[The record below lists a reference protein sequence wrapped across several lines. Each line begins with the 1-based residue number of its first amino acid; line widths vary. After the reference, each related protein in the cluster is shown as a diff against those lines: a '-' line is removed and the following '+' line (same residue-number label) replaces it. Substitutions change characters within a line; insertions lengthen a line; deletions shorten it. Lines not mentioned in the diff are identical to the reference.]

1 MSGNPMFH
9 RISHLR
15 VTMLIFCLIGSVPA
29 LSRLYRCPTCTD
41 TCLLR
46 SPASRDLTQN
56 SDFIAHLHF
65 RLLLN
70 EPTFFF
76 FFSSR
81 HGWPLLLQS

>member
-1 MSGNPMFH
+1 MFH

-29 LSRLYRCPTCTD
+29 LSRLHRCPTCTD

-46 SPASRDLTQN
+46 SPASRDLARN
-56 SDFIAHLHF
+56 SDFIDHLHF

-76 FFSSR
+76 FSSR
-81 HGWPLLLQS
+81 LAVISQS